1 MSNLFRL
8 IVFLPVFILG
18 CTPNVIEEN
27 NVIQKIESLNMNIF
41 SKKGDKIYSISSPN
55 SKYDKVQL
63 KFNLKSTTIN
73 IFDGEDIK
81 YVINADSSTISDKNK
96 IVELNGN
103 VKLKSQD
110 QDDDGTLYG
119 DNLIWNVDESKYE
132 LMGNVKFESTKVL
145 LYSNKAILGKENIIE
160 FFNPVKYILKD
171 ENNEK
176 KYEINS
182 ENAFYNIKT
191 ESLSFSAKEK
201 RVRSTIYF

>member
-1 MSNLFRL
+1 MNNIIRL
-8 IVFLPVFILG
+8 IVFLPFFILG
-18 CTPNVIEEN
+18 CKTNLIEEN
-27 NVIQKIESLNMNIF
+27 KVIQKIESLDMNIF
-41 SKKGDKIYSISSPN
+41 SKKGEKIYSISSPN

-63 KFNLKSTTIN
+63 KFNLKSTTIK

-103 VKLKSQD
+103 VKLNSQN
-110 QDDDGTLYG
+110 QEDGILYG
-119 DNLIWNVDESKYE
+119 DNLIWVVDESNYE
-132 LMGNVKFESTKVL
+132 LMGNVKFESAKVL
-145 LYSNKAILGKENIIE
+145 LYSNKAILGEENIIE

-182 ENAFYNIKT
+182 ENAFYNIET

>member
-1 MSNLFRL
+1 MNNIIRL

-18 CTPNVIEEN
+18 CKTNLIEEN
-27 NVIQKIESLNMNIF
+27 KVIQKIESLDMNIF
-41 SKKGDKIYSISSPN
+41 SKKGEKIYSISSPN

-63 KFNLKSTTIN
+63 KFNLKSTTIK

-81 YVINADSSTISDKNK
+81 YVINADSSTISDNNK

-103 VKLKSQD
+103 VKLKSQN
-110 QDDDGTLYG
+110 QEDGILYG
-119 DNLIWNVDESKYE
+119 DNLIWVVDESNYE
-132 LMGNVKFESTKVL
+132 LMGNVKFESAKVL
-145 LYSNKAILGKENIIE
+145 LYSNKAILGEENIIE

-182 ENAFYNIKT
+182 ENAFYDIET